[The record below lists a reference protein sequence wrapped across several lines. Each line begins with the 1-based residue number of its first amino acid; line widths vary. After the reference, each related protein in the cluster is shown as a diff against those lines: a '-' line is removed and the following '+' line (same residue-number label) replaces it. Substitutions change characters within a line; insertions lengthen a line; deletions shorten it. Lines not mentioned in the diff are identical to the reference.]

1 MNNTDLK
8 PIALIIFLIIVLLI
22 FIILYFY
29 NSNANSNEKNNS
41 TKKNNST
48 LGDIVNTLY
57 TTTPAVN
64 NEIKVITTNDKKKF
78 KLDLFNYKHTK
89 FLKNLD
95 NSIEFC
101 IDSNRFLLADYIT
114 QYKLLYIELYNIKKN
129 EEKINPDVD
138 LNTNE
143 DFLLKLDRL
152 DKLNNIIQKQN

>member
-1 MNNTDLK
+1 MNNIYLK
-8 PIALIIFLIIVLLI
+8 SIALIIFLIIILLI
-22 FIILYFY
+22 FIILYIY
-29 NSNANSNEKNNS
+29 NSNTNKNKNKN
-41 TKKNNST
+41 KKNNST
-48 LGDIVNTLY
+48 IKDILNVLY
-57 TTTPAVN
+57 TNTPKAN
-64 NEIKVITTNDKKKF
+64 NKIKVITTNDKKNF

-101 IDSNRFLLADYIT
+101 IDSNKFILADYVT

>member
-1 MNNTDLK
+1 MNNYNLK
-8 PIALIIFLIIVLLI
+8 LIALIIFLIIILLI
-22 FIILYFY
+22 FIIIYFY

-41 TKKNNST
+41 TFEE
-48 LGDIVNTLY
+48 IVNVLY
-57 TTTPAVN
+57 TTTPTVN

-101 IDSNRFLLADYIT
+101 IDSNKFLLADYIT
-114 QYKLLYIELYNIKKN
+114 QYKLLYIELYNMKKK